1 MSLHSGYELTEF
13 LDLVA
18 DDVPEFSL
26 PSYLDTSSLPSDSM
40 SPPFAPLMSSEAA
53 PVVALCHARELLY
66 FYRQLCLLAQKMVE
80 AHHVSIWL

>member
-13 LDLVA
+13 LDRVA

-26 PSYLDTSSLPSDSM
+26 PSYMESQSDGRGAVA
-40 SPPFAPLMSSEAA
+40 SPFMTAPLVSRSAGPAA
-53 PVVALCHARELLY
+53 VGHAQELLY

-80 AHHVSIWL
+80 AHHVSI